1 MKKNEKQRNKKPRQ
15 SRNVEEAEQIQDDQV
30 TMETGEEESNHQDV
44 SVSASQ
50 HSTPIGASQR
60 RYAKR
65 KSSKLKFKIK
75 PPVNPNV
82 EAVEAVEPQQ
92 TQDSG
97 VESEVEAR
105 RPDLSGSY
113 INTATRLVNF
123 VCH

>member
-1 MKKNEKQRNKKPRQ
+1 MLVLKKNADTSMKKNEKQRNKKPRQ

-30 TMETGEEESNHQDV
+30 SMETGEEESNHQDV

-60 RYAKR
+60 SYAKR

-97 VESEVEAR
+97 VESEVE
-105 RPDLSGSY
+105 
-113 INTATRLVNF
+113 
-123 VCH
+123 